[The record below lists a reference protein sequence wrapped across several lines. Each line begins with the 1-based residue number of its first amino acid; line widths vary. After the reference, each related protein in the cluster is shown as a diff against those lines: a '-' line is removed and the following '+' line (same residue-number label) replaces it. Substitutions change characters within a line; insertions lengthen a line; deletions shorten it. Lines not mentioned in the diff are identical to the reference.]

1 MKDETIKK
9 KPKIQGGETTIW
21 LYKYVN
27 QTITAYKTPLI
38 IWKKMFK
45 GTRILSQ
52 EGRKRKRK
60 LNSNDKRS
68 MVKEIN
74 G

>member
-38 IWKKMFK
+38 IWKKCLKEPEFYLKKVEKEK
-45 GTRILSQ
+45 G
-52 EGRKRKRK
+52 
-60 LNSNDKRS
+60 N
-68 MVKEIN
+68 
-74 G
+74 

>member
-1 MKDETIKK
+1 M
-9 KPKIQGGETTIW
+9 
-21 LYKYVN
+21 
-27 QTITAYKTPLI
+27 
-38 IWKKMFK
+38 KKMFK

-68 MVKEIN
+68 MVK
-74 G
+74 